1 MNGKA
6 NEYAL
11 AVFGLAGETKR
22 EQDTL
27 LALRS
32 FRLSID
38 KEAKA
43 FFRSPSIA
51 KEEKRAVVRAVVSD
65 SLVRDF
71 LCVLIDN
78 RRFDWLKDIED
89 ALDALIMRQNK
100 ILKLT
105 ITSKTPLSQAAI
117 TLLKEKYESLYRR
130 VVLIETAIDPSLI
143 AGLKIAY
150 DGFVEDRTIDRRLAD
165 LKQRLKG
172 Q

>member
-27 LALRS
+27 LAIRS
-32 FRLSID
+32 FRLSLD
-38 KEAKA
+38 NEAMA

-65 SLVRDF
+65 PLVRDF

-78 RRFDWLKDIED
+78 RRFDWLKTIED
-89 ALDALIMRQNK
+89 DLDELILRQNN

-105 ITSKTPLSQAAI
+105 ITSKSPLLPATIAS
-117 TLLKEKYESLYRR
+117 LKAKYEFQYRR
-130 VVLIETAIDPSLI
+130 PVVIETTIDSGMIGGLRI
-143 AGLKIAY
+143 AF
-150 DGFVEDRTIDRRLAD
+150 DGSVEDRSIDRRLAD

>member
-11 AVFGLAGETKR
+11 AVFGLAGETRR
-22 EQDTL
+22 EQETL

-32 FRLSID
+32 FRLSLD
-38 KEAKA
+38 KEAQA

-51 KEEKRAVVRAVVSD
+51 KEDKRAVVRTVVSD
-65 SLVRDF
+65 TLVRDF

-78 RRFDWLKDIED
+78 RRFDWLKAIED
-89 ALDALIMRQNK
+89 GLDDLILRQNK
-100 ILKLT
+100 VLKLT
-105 ITSKTPLSQAAI
+105 ITSKTPLMPATIAS
-117 TLLKEKYESLYRR
+117 LKAKYESLYRR
-130 VVLIETAIDPSLI
+130 PVIIDSTIDPGMI
-143 AGLKIAY
+143 AGLKIAF
-150 DGFVEDRTIDRRLAD
+150 DGSVEDRSIDRRLAD

>member
-11 AVFGLAGETKR
+11 AVFGLAGESR
-22 EQDTL
+22 MEQETL
-27 LALRS
+27 ATLRA
-32 FRLSID
+32 FRLSLD
-38 KEAKA
+38 KEAEA
-43 FFRSPSIA
+43 FFRSPSIT
-51 KEEKRAVVRAVVSD
+51 KDEKRAVVQSVVTD
-65 SLVRDF
+65 GLVRDF

-78 RRFDWLKDIED
+78 RRFDWLSDIEK
-89 ALDALIMRQNK
+89 ALEDLILRQNR

-105 ITSKTPLSQAAI
+105 ITSKTPLSPQAIAD
-117 TLLKEKYESLYRR
+117 LKTKYEALHRR
-130 VVLIETAIDPSLI
+130 PVAIETKLDPDLI

-150 DGFVEDRTIDRRLAD
+150 DGSVEDRTIDRRLAD